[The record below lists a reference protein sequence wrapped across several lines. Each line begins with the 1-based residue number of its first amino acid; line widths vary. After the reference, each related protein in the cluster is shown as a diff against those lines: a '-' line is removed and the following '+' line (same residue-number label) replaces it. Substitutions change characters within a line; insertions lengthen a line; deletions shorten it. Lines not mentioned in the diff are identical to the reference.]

1 MIREG
6 FMQVGEWDVTLLPE
20 APLSVRSV
28 ADHYWQLVV
37 TPSRVPG
44 LDASRSD
51 VVANA
56 RYRGP
61 LLEMSDDRTRLR
73 GAGMLHYLTWS
84 ENEAPGPAFGQAWD
98 WSDYLLEM
106 ESNHSQW
113 TQVGLDLQAVVD
125 EPTDTWPDSTADS
138 SDDLPTNMFDELL
151 FLAGVLGCE
160 FYVNAQREFHS
171 GGADSSSLWTTT
183 PTVILMRGQSGRD
196 IDLIGL
202 PIASWGV
209 DDDAWDHA
217 TSVSVYG
224 TGGTGA
230 TSSVLFDSYAADGS
244 ASTREV
250 IEVSATIDNA
260 NDAGRRVEAIAAE
273 HKRRRVVEVSVDE
286 PDPGRWI
293 KPGDYLWAF
302 DPLND
307 VTNTAQATYYHG
319 MHVTPAKLR
328 LYGMRWPIVQ
338 GMGVYLVNKDA
349 SATPAVVDLTDF
361 VAWESGPSTFEVDA
375 PRRAALMGA

>member
-6 FMQVGEWDVTLLPE
+6 FMQLGEWDVQLLPE
-20 APLSVRSV
+20 APLSVRSQV
-28 ADHYWQLVV
+28 EHYWQIVV

-61 LLEMSDDRTRLR
+61 VLEMSDDRTSLR

-113 TQVGLDLQAVVD
+113 SQVGLDQQAVVD
-125 EPTDTWPDSTADS
+125 EPAATWPDSTADS
-138 SDDLPTNMFDELL
+138 SDDLPTNMFEELL
-151 FLAGVLGCE
+151 FLAVVLGCE

-171 GGADSSSLWTTT
+171 GGAQSSSLFTTT
-183 PTVILMRGQSGRD
+183 PTVILMRGQDGRD
-196 IDLIGL
+196 LDLIGL
-202 PIASWGV
+202 PLVEWGV
-209 DDDAWDHA
+209 TYDAWDHA
-217 TSVSVYG
+217 SSVSVYG
-224 TGGTGA
+224 TGGASA
-230 TSSVLFDSYAADGS
+230 TSSVLLDVYAADGT
-244 ASTREV
+244 ASSREV
-250 IEVSATIDNA
+250 IEVSTTIDNA
-260 NDAGRRVEAIAAE
+260 NDAGKRAEAIGLD
-273 HKRRRVVEVSVDE
+273 HLRRQVVEVSVDVV
-286 PDPGRWI
+286 DPGRWM
-293 KPGDYLWAF
+293 KPGDFVWAF

-319 MHVTPAKLR
+319 MHVNPAKLR
-328 LYGMRWPIVQ
+328 LYGMRWPLTP

-349 SATPAVVDLTDF
+349 SATPEVVDLSDF
-361 VAWESGPSTFEVDA
+361 VAWESGPTVLEVDA
-375 PRRAALMGA
+375 PRRAALLS